1 MTAESLRSK
10 AVFVLATAMALFHL
24 AAASPLWLA
33 PNLLLRSGHLLFAAL
48 IILLLMPARTRA
60 GRWLLDLPVFVLAM
74 IGLGYVLLHHQQIVV
89 RPVWTL
95 QPSALEMAVSIAT
108 ILAVLEITRR
118 CLGWLITGLCVVFI
132 VYAFIGPDLRHWSA
146 LRPLAHGGVGV
157 PEFLDQMYFSFEGI
171 FGTALGVS
179 AEYIFLF
186 VMFGAILQTVGGGD
200 FFIAITRA
208 ITGTARGG
216 PAKMAVVA
224 SGLMGMMSGSSVA
237 NVATTGSLTIPLMK
251 RLGYPARLA
260 GAIEA
265 IASTGGQ
272 VTPPIM
278 GASAFLMAAI
288 LGIDY
293 LQVVGA
299 ATIPALLF
307 FTALL
312 ICVHMAALKYGLAA
326 MGRAQPGETLRVL
339 GAGWTFMLPVVL
351 LVGLM
356 LRGYT
361 PSFSAFFGVLAALLV
376 PYIRP
381 STVISPMRLAQGV
394 RLGTEGA
401 AVVAAACASAGII
414 VGVVQI
420 SGLGFKFSAIV
431 TNFSGGSLDVAL
443 ILAMFAAFIFGMGMP
458 TTAAYII
465 QATLVAPALVRLG
478 ADPLAAHLFV
488 FYYAVLGQITPPLAV
503 AAYAAAPIA
512 GETANRVGWTAFAI
526 GLPIYILPFMFVANG
541 SLLAP
546 ALSVEFAYVVGRTLL
561 ALAALSLFVIG
572 WLGGARLALVPRLV
586 MVGIAALMVHPNL
599 PSSLAG
605 LALFGAILLYQR
617 RLAAPRATAPDSEVR
632 RAGE

>member
-1 MTAESLRSK
+1 
-10 AVFVLATAMALFHL
+10 
-24 AAASPLWLA
+24 
-33 PNLLLRSGHLLFAAL
+33 
-48 IILLLMPARTRA
+48 
-60 GRWLLDLPVFVLAM
+60 
-74 IGLGYVLLHHQQIVV
+74 
-89 RPVWTL
+89 
-95 QPSALEMAVSIAT
+95 
-108 ILAVLEITRR
+108 
-118 CLGWLITGLCVVFI
+118 
-132 VYAFIGPDLRHWSA
+132 
-146 LRPLAHGGVGV
+146 
-157 PEFLDQMYFSFEGI
+157 
-171 FGTALGVS
+171 
-179 AEYIFLF
+179 
-186 VMFGAILQTVGGGD
+186 
-200 FFIAITRA
+200 
-208 ITGTARGG
+208 
-216 PAKMAVVA
+216 
-224 SGLMGMMSGSSVA
+224 
-237 NVATTGSLTIPLMK
+237 
-251 RLGYPARLA
+251 
-260 GAIEA
+260 
-265 IASTGGQ
+265 
-272 VTPPIM
+272 
-278 GASAFLMAAI
+278 
-288 LGIDY
+288 
-293 LQVVGA
+293 
-299 ATIPALLF
+299 
-307 FTALL
+307 
-312 ICVHMAALKYGLAA
+312 MAALKYGLAA

-381 STVISPMRLAQGV
+381 STVISPLRLAQGV

-617 RLAAPRATAPDSEVR
+617 RFAAPRATAPDSEVR

>member
-1 MTAESLRSK
+1 MDVQGLRSH
-10 AVFVLATAMALFHL
+10 AIFVVATAMALFHL
-24 AAASPLWLA
+24 YAASPLWLA
-33 PNLLLRSGHLLFAAL
+33 PNLMLRSGHLLFAVLL
-48 IILLLMPARTRA
+48 ILMLRPSPTRFIRLA
-60 GRWLLDLPVFVLAM
+60 FDLPVFVM
-74 IGLGYVLLHHQQIVV
+74 SVIGLGYALLYHQQIVV
-89 RPVWTL
+89 RPPWTL
-95 QPSALEMAVSIAT
+95 VPSTLELLVAVFT
-108 ILAVLEITRR
+108 IFVVLEITRR
-118 CLGWLITGLCVVFI
+118 SLGWSITGLCLVFI
-132 VYAFIGPDLRHWSA
+132 VYAFIGPELRHVPA

-157 PEFLDQMYFSFEGI
+157 PEFVDQMYFSFEGI

-200 FFIAITRA
+200 FFIAITRS
-208 ITGTARGG
+208 ITGRARGG

-251 RLGYPARLA
+251 KLGYPARLA

-278 GASAFLMAAI
+278 GAAAFLMAAI

-293 LQVVGA
+293 LVVVTA
-299 ATIPALLF
+299 SAVPAVLF
-307 FTALL
+307 FAALL
-312 ICVHMAALKYGLAA
+312 ICVHMTALKHGLAA
-326 MGRAQPGETLRVL
+326 MEVAPQGETWRVMKS
-339 GAGWTFMLPVVL
+339 GWTFIMPVIL
-351 LVGLM
+351 LVTLM
-356 LRGYT
+356 LQGYS
-361 PSFSAFFGVLAALLV
+361 PSFSAFFGVLAAMLV

-381 STVISPMRLAQGV
+381 TTFISPLNLAQGI

-431 TNFSGGSLDVAL
+431 TGFSGGSLDVAL
-443 ILAMFAAFIFGMGMP
+443 ILAMVASFIFGMGMP
-458 TTAAYII
+458 TTAAYIV

-512 GETANRVGWTAFAI
+512 GESASRVGWSAFAL
-526 GLPIYILPFMFVANG
+526 GVPIYIIPFMFVANG
-541 SLLAP
+541 SLLTPEFSLEFVYVLARTFV
-546 ALSVEFAYVVGRTLL
+546 ALLC
-561 ALAALSLFVIG
+561 LSLFVVG
-572 WLGGARLALVPRLV
+572 WLGGTRIPWVPRL
-586 MVGIAALMVHPNL
+586 MLVGAAALMVHPGL
-599 PSSLAG
+599 ITTAG
-605 LALFGAILLYQR
+605 GLVLLVAIWGFQRVGRVAGANGNK
-617 RLAAPRATAPDSEVR
+617 EVR
-632 RAGE
+632 DAE